1 MPDSGCVADAA
12 ALLMLSAS
20 IPYSHHAR
28 IKLDFANPCLFSSDM
43 YGPDLFPCV
52 ASFLSICL
60 AEVDSCF
67 PCRASGGRDVNRLVS
82 AQKVQKERKI

>member
-1 MPDSGCVADAA
+1 
-12 ALLMLSAS
+12 
-20 IPYSHHAR
+20 
-28 IKLDFANPCLFSSDM
+28 M

-52 ASFLSICL
+52 ANFLRICL

-67 PCRASGGRDVNRLVS
+67 PCRASEGRDVNRLVS